1 MIVDF
6 GLCARVAGLA
16 HTKRKT
22 MVGSPY
28 WMAPEVVTRT
38 EYSPKAD
45 IWSLGI
51 IAIGMYLPDSRP
63 HLLLLTTCALQ
74 K

>member
-1 MIVDF
+1 
-6 GLCARVAGLA
+6 
-16 HTKRKT
+16 

-38 EYSPKAD
+38 EYGPKAD

-51 IAIGMYLPDSRP
+51 ITIGMYPPDSRP
-63 HLLLLTTCALQ
+63 RLPLLTRYALQ
-74 K
+74 R

>member
-1 MIVDF
+1 MYGVYSRDKIPDKCHVPTVVDF
-6 GLCARVAGLA
+6 GLCALVEGA

-38 EYSPKAD
+38 EYGPKAD

-51 IAIGMYLPDSRP
+51 IL
-63 HLLLLTTCALQ
+63 
-74 K
+74 